1 MYLRAPYNVYLDH
14 SGDGSP
20 QPSFPFG
27 ELLRGETF
35 TVVMDSRVKRQ
46 SPAYKVAYSR
56 INAGG
61 QNHKN
66 KSGSVFKVKS
76 DVIEQ
81 ANIRKRMMP
90 HEVIVVTRIK

>member
-14 SGDGSP
+14 SGDGRPLASM
-20 QPSFPFG
+20 PFDR
-27 ELLRGETF
+27 LSVGETF